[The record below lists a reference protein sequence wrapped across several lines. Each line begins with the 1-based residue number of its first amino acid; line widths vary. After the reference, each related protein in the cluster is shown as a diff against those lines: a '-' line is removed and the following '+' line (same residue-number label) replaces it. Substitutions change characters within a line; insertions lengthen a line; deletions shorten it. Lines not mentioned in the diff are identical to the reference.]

1 MSTFVAANPAFAW
14 RKCRATAG
22 ISSTGMRPSTRQ
34 PLTPRYV
41 SSVDSG
47 NLAASLATLRQGCL
61 LLLQQPILEQ
71 GILDGLRD
79 HVLRLRDE
87 VPYES
92 RTFSTM
98 KLFGSLLRQLECQ
111 PKDLFFWEAVLTE
124 SRDLVRAD
132 PRGSGSGACADQFR
146 RAALLGGPAF
156 RAHGRRAEAAL
167 SNWRLGLRRPWSPS
181 CACACATPRSLR

>member
-1 MSTFVAANPAFAW
+1 MV
-14 RKCRATAG
+14 
-22 ISSTGMRPSTRQ
+22 ISSTGITPRTRQ
-34 PLTPRYV
+34 PLTPKYV

-61 LLLQQPILEQ
+61 LLLQQPLLEQSILE
-71 GILDGLRD
+71 GLRD

-92 RTFSTM
+92 RTFSKM

-124 SRDLVRAD
+124 SRELVERIQAALI
-132 PRGSGSGACADQFR
+132 PVHARSQLG
-146 RAALLGGPAF
+146 RAALLG
-156 RAHGRRAEAAL
+156 
-167 SNWRLGLRRPWSPS
+167 
-181 CACACATPRSLR
+181 RSTL